1 MRYIIIFG
9 GWLTACYFIYFGF
22 VNVRDWGGE
31 EPLSL
36 LPFFAFVIIGVMVLY
51 IVGILNPNLRFRDYK
66 ELLKKVDEKGYSK
79 LNNILWVIFA
89 SLGGIYHITTRKI
102 SPTKC
107 LNILINKL
115 DKNII
120 PSSELIK
127 DSGFSSKH
135 PLWKK
140 YLELKSNKAQ
150 AAKTLAEKR
159 KKEAEEA
166 KKRKAEEKKKREE
179 KKKNRLLAFKKKHGT
194 DATKALAGK
203 IWVNM
208 SFELYREAQVLRP
221 RGRKFGKKFENVVNG
236 EERHTYRF
244 DPYENRQ
251 GKISYNYEITTKDG
265 LISGWKNLETN

>member
-1 MRYIIIFG
+1 MRYIRIFG
-9 GWLTACYFIYFGF
+9 GWLTSYCFIYFGF
-22 VNVRDWGGE
+22 VSVRDE
-31 EPLSL
+31 EPSLSL
-36 LPFFAFVIIGVMVLY
+36 VAFVAFVIIGFMVLC
-51 IVGILNPNLRFRDYK
+51 IVGILNPNLRFGDYK
-66 ELLKKVDEKGYSK
+66 KLLKKVDEKGYSK
-79 LNNILWVIFA
+79 LNNILWVTFA
-89 SLGGIYHITTRKI
+89 SLGGTYHITTRKI
-102 SPTKC
+102 NPTKC

-120 PSSELIK
+120 PSSELIQ

-135 PLWKK
+135 PLWNK

-150 AAKTLAEKR
+150 AAKRLAEKR
-159 KKEAEEA
+159 KREAEEA
-166 KKRKAEEKKKREE
+166 KKRKAEEREKREQE
-179 KKKNRLLAFKKKHGT
+179 KKNRLLAFKKKYGA

-208 SFELYREAQVLRP
+208 PFELYREAQVLRP